1 VNLYSAL
8 DDKYLILKAL
18 RHGSHSLTCKQHH
31 ASVSSDLKALYKSI
45 IIIIIIIIIMPAFS
59 LRSRSPDGAATDCG
73 DNIKLQLTTDLSTP
87 KGLKAELA

>member
-1 VNLYSAL
+1 MNLYSAL
-8 DDKYLILKAL
+8 DDKYLVLKAL

-45 IIIIIIIIIMPAFS
+45 IIIIIIIMPAFS
-59 LRSRSPDGAATDCG
+59 LRSHSPDGAATDCG

>member
-1 VNLYSAL
+1 MNLYSAL
-8 DDKYLILKAL
+8 DDKYLVLKVL

-31 ASVSSDLKALYKSI
+31 ASVSSDLKALYKS
-45 IIIIIIIIIMPAFS
+45 IIIIIIIIMPAFS

>member
-45 IIIIIIIIIMPAFS
+45 IIIIIIIIMPAFS